1 MPLTDRQRQTLAWL
15 LTAVLLAGLVYA
27 LRSVLTPFVAAA
39 VLSYVLAPGV
49 AGLHARQVPRPIAS
63 ILMILAAFGV
73 LLILLLV
80 LIPVVQKEFG
90 LIRDQLPTLVA
101 TLTGTALPWLNEHL
115 GLSLS
120 LDPIAIRDWLR
131 TQLAGSGEDIL
142 GAVMRY
148 ARSGGSAAIEVV
160 SLMLLVPVL
169 VYYLLVDWPRLT
181 EHTRELVPRRWS
193 AGLGSALHET
203 DDLLGQYL
211 RGQLLVMAALALWY
225 AAALFFVGL
234 DTWLPLGI
242 LTGLLAFVPYLGFGL
257 SLIIALI
264 AGMLHL
270 GPLQGAVSVGAVYAI
285 GQLLESYWLVPRL
298 VGERI
303 GLHPVAVVFALF
315 AFGAL
320 LGFVGILLAL
330 PLAAIALVCL
340 RRLRAAWLASDFY
353 RQQS

>member
-1 MPLTDRQRQTLAWL
+1 MPFTDRQRQTLTWL
-15 LTAVLLAGLVYA
+15 LIALLLGALVYA
-27 LRSVLTPFVAAA
+27 LRGVLTPFVAAA
-39 VLSYVLAPGV
+39 ILSYVLAPGV
-49 AGLHARQVPRPIAS
+49 AGLQARRVPRPVAS
-63 ILMILAAFGV
+63 VVMILAAISIIF
-73 LLILLLV
+73 ILLLV
-80 LIPVVQKEFG
+80 LVPLVQKEFQ

-101 TLTGTALPWLNEHL
+101 TVTGTTLPWLNEHL
-115 GLSLS
+115 GLELT

-131 TQLAGSGEDIL
+131 AQLAGSSEDIL

-148 ARSGGSAAIEVV
+148 VRSGGSAAIEVI
-160 SLMLLVPVL
+160 SLVLLVPVL
-169 VYYLLVDWPRLT
+169 VYYLLVDWPRIT
-181 EHTRELVPRRWS
+181 ERTRELVPRRWS
-193 AGLGSALHET
+193 EGLGSALHET

-211 RGQLLVMAALALWY
+211 RGQLLVIAALALWY
-225 AAALFFVGL
+225 CVGLFFVGL

-242 LTGLLAFVPYLGFGL
+242 LTGLLAFVPYLGYGL
-257 SLIIALI
+257 SLILALI

-270 GPLQGAVSVGAVYAI
+270 GPLQGAVSVGVVYLI
-285 GQLLESYWLVPRL
+285 GQLLENYWLVPRL

-340 RRLRAAWLASDFY
+340 RRLRIAWLSSDFY
-353 RQQS
+353 RQS